1 MKTNKSLPKP
11 LILAASVLV
20 WCGLNLHAQ
29 PVITNQ
35 PASLTNAPGT
45 AANFSVA
52 VNGTGPF
59 TYQWQFNGAALPN
72 NIITGVAGGYV
83 SYSYSGDGGPAT
95 NAGLNYPSGVAFDVF
110 GNMFIADRINNRIRK
125 VNANGIITTVAGG
138 GHAYPGNGGAA
149 TNTSLYWPY
158 GVACDAYGNLFIADT
173 YDSRI
178 LKVATNGILATV
190 AGKSGNSYSG
200 DGGAATNANLNNPS
214 GVACDAYGNLY
225 IADAGNNRI
234 RKVAT
239 NGIITTVAGNGS
251 MSFSGDGGAATNA
264 SLNFPIGLAC
274 DAYGNLYIADTYNTC
289 IRKVD
294 TNGIISTVAGKGVSG
309 YFSGDGGPATN
320 ASLDLPFGVAC
331 DAYGNLFI
339 ADTDNERIRKVD
351 SNGIISTVAGNSGN
365 WYPGCGNGGPA
376 TNAFLNHPTGVAF
389 DASGNLYIADYDLNG
404 IREVFL
410 YAGYPTLIL
419 GNIGAINAGNYSV
432 VITSS
437 YGSVTSAVATLTVAA
452 PAIITGQP
460 ASQIVGVGSSPNF
473 SVAVAGSGPFG
484 YELYFAGTNLVQ
496 SGTNSTLTLTSVS
509 TNNTGNY
516 TVVVT
521 NSYGSVTSHVATL
534 TVMLPPS
541 VTIQPISQTNLPGT
555 PVSFGVTVAGVGP
568 FTYQWLFNGTNFQN
582 NIITT
587 VAGKNSVGYSGDGGP
602 ATNASLNSPSGVA
615 FDAFGNLYIADQT
628 NNRIRKVDTNGNITT
643 VAGKS
648 FSGYSGDGG
657 PATNAYLYLPS
668 GVAFNA
674 SGNLYIADQKN
685 NLIRKVATNGII
697 TTVAGGG
704 TPTYPSIGDGGAAT
718 NASLS
723 VPTGVT
729 FDAFGNMYI
738 ADRYNGRIRKVD
750 TAGNI
755 ITVAGKSLG
764 YSGDGGI
771 ATNATLALPFGVAFD
786 AFGNLYIADS
796 SNQRI
801 RKVDTNGII
810 TTVAG
815 KNGSGYS
822 GDGVAAT
829 NATLSFPSG
838 VACDAFDNLYIADRN
853 NNRIREVDSNGI
865 ITTVA
870 GNGSSGYSG
879 DGSAATNAS
888 LNLPIGVAFDA
899 SGNLYIADFFN
910 SRIREVDF
918 AGCPSFSLN
927 NVGITNAGNY
937 TVVIT
942 SSYGS
947 VTSAVATLTVTIPR
961 TPPQIIGSGASFG
974 FATNQFG
981 FNISGAFGQTIVVDG
996 STNLVDWTPLFTNTA
1011 DNNPFYFLDTA
1022 STNFPWRFYRARLP

>member
-1 MKTNKSLPKP
+1 
-11 LILAASVLV
+11 
-20 WCGLNLHAQ
+20 
-29 PVITNQ
+29 
-35 PASLTNAPGT
+35 
-45 AANFSVA
+45 
-52 VNGTGPF
+52 
-59 TYQWQFNGAALPN
+59 
-72 NIITGVAGGYV
+72 
-83 SYSYSGDGGPAT
+83 
-95 NAGLNYPSGVAFDVF
+95 
-110 GNMFIADRINNRIRK
+110 
-125 VNANGIITTVAGG
+125 
-138 GHAYPGNGGAA
+138 
-149 TNTSLYWPY
+149 
-158 GVACDAYGNLFIADT
+158 
-173 YDSRI
+173 
-178 LKVATNGILATV
+178 
-190 AGKSGNSYSG
+190 
-200 DGGAATNANLNNPS
+200 
-214 GVACDAYGNLY
+214 
-225 IADAGNNRI
+225 
-234 RKVAT
+234 
-239 NGIITTVAGNGS
+239 
-251 MSFSGDGGAATNA
+251 
-264 SLNFPIGLAC
+264 
-274 DAYGNLYIADTYNTC
+274 
-289 IRKVD
+289 
-294 TNGIISTVAGKGVSG
+294 
-309 YFSGDGGPATN
+309 
-320 ASLDLPFGVAC
+320 
-331 DAYGNLFI
+331 
-339 ADTDNERIRKVD
+339 
-351 SNGIISTVAGNSGN
+351 
-365 WYPGCGNGGPA
+365 
-376 TNAFLNHPTGVAF
+376 
-389 DASGNLYIADYDLNG
+389 
-404 IREVFL
+404 
-410 YAGYPTLIL
+410 
-419 GNIGAINAGNYSV
+419 
-432 VITSS
+432 
-437 YGSVTSAVATLTVAA
+437 
-452 PAIITGQP
+452 
-460 ASQIVGVGSSPNF
+460 
-473 SVAVAGSGPFG
+473 
-484 YELYFAGTNLVQ
+484 
-496 SGTNSTLTLTSVS
+496 
-509 TNNTGNY
+509 
-516 TVVVT
+516 
-521 NSYGSVTSHVATL
+521 
-534 TVMLPPS
+534 
-541 VTIQPISQTNLPGT
+541 
-555 PVSFGVTVAGVGP
+555 VSFGVTVAGVGP
-568 FTYQWLFNGTNFQN
+568 FTYQWLFNGINFQN

-685 NLIRKVATNGII
+685 NLIRKVDTNGII

-738 ADRYNGRIRKVD
+738 ADRYNHRIRKVD

-755 ITVAGKSLG
+755 TTVAGKSLG

-796 SNQRI
+796 NNQRI

-829 NATLSFPSG
+829 NATLSFPFG

-888 LNLPIGVAFDA
+888 LNLPIGVAFDS
-899 SGNLYIADFFN
+899 SGNLYIADQN
-910 SRIREVDF
+910 NERIREVHF
-918 AGCPSFSLN
+918 AGSPTFALT
-927 NVGITNAGNY
+927 NVSVTNAGNY

-942 SSYGS
+942 SPYGS
-947 VTSAVATLTVTIPR
+947 VTSAVASLTVTVPR
-961 TPPQIIGSGASFG
+961 TPPQIIASGTNFG

-1011 DNNPFYFLDTA
+1011 GNIPFYFFDPVA
-1022 STNFPWRFYRARLP
+1022 TNFPWRFYRARLP

>member
-1 MKTNKSLPKP
+1 MKTKKLLQKP

-125 VNANGIITTVAGG
+125 VNANGIIITVAGG

-178 LKVATNGILATV
+178 LKVATNGILAIV

-685 NLIRKVATNGII
+685 NLIRKVDTNGII

-755 ITVAGKSLG
+755 TTVAGKSLG

-829 NATLSFPSG
+829 NATLSFPFG

-942 SSYGS
+942 SPHGS